1 MQSMLEVFIRD
12 AQEDLRKLS
21 TTLPKAADEPK
32 QVREV
37 QRLGRRI
44 AYNARLAQQKEFAAV
59 GDAIYDAAS
68 RALGGVQPWTEK
80 MSSDVAEA
88 AAGLTTLIRVI
99 KSPPVDFEHRVRTIG
114 EKLRAGLGVPGA
126 AGPAA
131 PIPTVHT
138 NPPELAAKERAA
150 GAAGAAGAESA
161 RAEGRAD
168 AQNLVAVVTELRDA
182 VERLERDPRD
192 REPLKAVLRK
202 VRPIRRLPELA
213 AVDSALSA
221 VEEIILSIAEKNATV
236 GPAHLTLFGRAREAV
251 EEALRAIQQ
260 DATLGGV
267 VRRGDEIERLKA
279 KILETARRAHP
290 VVWVTELFF
299 EDDGP
304 HVLECP
310 KADQARGGR
319 DGFFREEA
327 SVRLGN
333 AEELRKKMASSG
345 AEAAR
350 LAGESLSSTLRTL
363 RERAVAFGHRE
374 LGRIARR
381 AAAAV
386 RAQLVRPPDQIH
398 ALAKALAETLTQLR
412 AYVTTA
418 DAAGRE
424 QALQKA
430 DAALELAIVGG
441 GGASAP
447 EGTVE
452 GDEALRRALSLRS
465 RIDEHLKRIS
475 GPEAEALRQTLE
487 ELFELLGRY
496 LSSPAT
502 P

>member
-21 TTLPKAADEPK
+21 AMLPKAAREPTE
-32 QVREV
+32 VREV

-44 AYNARLAQQKEFAAV
+44 AYNARLAQQKQFAAV

-68 RALGGVQPWTEK
+68 RALGGVEPWTEK
-80 MSSDVAEA
+80 TSGDVAEA
-88 AAGLTTLIRVI
+88 AAGLSTLIRVL
-99 KSPPVDFEHRVRTIG
+99 KNPPVDFEHRVRAIG
-114 EKLRAGLGVPGA
+114 DKLREGLGVPA
-126 AGPAA
+126 PAGPAA
-131 PIPTVHT
+131 PIPSVHT
-138 NPPELAAKERAA
+138 NPPGRAA
-150 GAAGAAGAESA
+150 GAAGAGTAAAAGPK
-161 RAEGRAD
+161 GKKD

-202 VRPIRRLPELA
+202 VRPIRGLPQLA

-251 EEALRAIQQ
+251 EEALRAIQE

-299 EDDGP
+299 EDEAP

-310 KADQARGGR
+310 KADRAPGGR

-327 SVRLGN
+327 LARLGS
-333 AEELRKKMASSG
+333 ADELRKKMASSG

-398 ALAKALAETLTQLR
+398 ALANALGETLTQLR
-412 AYVTTA
+412 AYVGTG
-418 DAAGRE
+418 DAPARE
-424 QALQKA
+424 QALKQA

-441 GGASAP
+441 GGAPASEA
-447 EGTVE
+447 GVE

-475 GPEAEALRQTLE
+475 GPEAAALRQSLE

-496 LSSPAT
+496 LSSPANQ
-502 P
+502 